1 MEIEH
6 NVFFRA
12 ERLCTLL
19 LCRQTKQKNVHGAS
33 LQVPGWGEGG
43 LPEGGGTHRFLV
55 HATTLP
61 APFTFP
67 QIGALHPIQ
76 SLARREG
83 GLLDLPAAYTG
94 GTFSVHFRGGT
105 ALCTAK
111 RCTSEP
117 WIVSKVFRQGHN
129 RSWLKRIQH
138 TNNSWRHRY
147 WRCSS
152 PKREQVRRL
161 LEVKTRGITRYRC
174 EWGGVCMNTQGALGR
189 AEINR

>member
-1 MEIEH
+1 MEIER
-6 NVFFRA
+6 NFFFRA

-19 LCRQTKQKNVHGAS
+19 LCRQTEQKNVHGAS

-83 GLLDLPAAYTG
+83 GLLDLPAGYTG

-105 ALCTAK
+105 VKGELLYVPPSDVQANRGLFLKC
-111 RCTSEP
+111 S
-117 WIVSKVFRQGHN
+117 VKV
-129 RSWLKRIQH
+129 
-138 TNNSWRHRY
+138 
-147 WRCSS
+147 
-152 PKREQVRRL
+152 
-161 LEVKTRGITRYRC
+161 ITD
-174 EWGGVCMNTQGALGR
+174 LG
-189 AEINR
+189 